1 MGNKIVTR
9 DEQSIS
15 VSESF
20 SKVTDYIR
28 SLTDA
33 YSLDDQTS
41 ASDELG
47 TAFGINKG
55 NVFSMLES
63 LSLSEIGKLLAD
75 TTNVSE
81 DFTYQQD
88 KPISNSLA
96 VAEAFAYLKEQ
107 GQISNSVSVSESI
120 NVQLFLGGAS
130 SVLNASTTNTYSIN
144 S

>member
-1 MGNKIVTR
+1 MGVAGQAGAYVEIDFNTFVSSLHYYCSIHSGMGNKIVTR

-47 TAFGINKG
+47 TAFG
-55 NVFSMLES
+55 
-63 LSLSEIGKLLAD
+63 LSLIH
-75 TTNVSE
+75 
-81 DFTYQQD
+81 
-88 KPISNSLA
+88 I
-96 VAEAFAYLKEQ
+96 
-107 GQISNSVSVSESI
+107 
-120 NVQLFLGGAS
+120 
-130 SVLNASTTNTYSIN
+130 
-144 S
+144 